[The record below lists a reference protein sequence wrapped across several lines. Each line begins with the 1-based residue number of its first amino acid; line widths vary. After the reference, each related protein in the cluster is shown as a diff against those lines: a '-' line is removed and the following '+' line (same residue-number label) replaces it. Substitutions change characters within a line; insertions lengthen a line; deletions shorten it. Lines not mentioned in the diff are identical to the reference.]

1 MIPAPLSLEALALR
15 DVIKERGIQE
25 DFSDLVPRMRQEL
38 EQLARLPGLYQI
50 VHIQM
55 DMKKDEDD
63 EFKKSSYSNE
73 KSMLIGSRISVRRR
87 TGSSWTVQVGR

>member
-1 MIPAPLSLEALALR
+1 MNRVPLTLEALALR
-15 DVIKERGIQE
+15 RFIKERGLR
-25 DFSDLVPRMRQEL
+25 DVHSDLVPRMRQEL
-38 EQLARLPGLYQI
+38 EELARLPGLYQI

-63 EFKKSSYSNE
+63 EFKNSSYSNE
-73 KSMLIGSRISVRRR
+73 KSMLIGSRIYVRRR